1 MFAMKSVVR
10 GGLLTVA
17 AITLLA
23 QGAWAAGCDKA
34 AEVSNI
40 TIMGDW
46 LPWALQGPMFDAIR
60 PTVETHRGEGSKSF
74 AREMPR

>member
-1 MFAMKSVVR
+1 MKAFVR
-10 GGLLTVA
+10 GGVLAVA

-40 TIMGDW
+40 TIVGDW
-46 LPWALQGPMFDAIR
+46 LPWSSLGPVMAAQ
-60 PTVETHRGEGSKSF
+60 EKGYY
-74 AREMPR
+74 